1 MWHAFSSSSFSKQQR
16 RSERWKEID
25 TYRESE
31 QQKDWV
37 VNVTYHSNGTKQ
49 NWRYSMKQ
57 QVSWQMW
64 LRNLV
69 IRQLPEA
76 KPHLHNLHGNEHLDN
91 FFFSLEAV

>member
-1 MWHAFSSSSFSKQQR
+1 MWHAFSSSKFSKQQWKA
-16 RSERWKEID
+16 ERWKEID
-25 TYRESE
+25 PYRESE
-31 QQKDWV
+31 QQKDWA

-49 NWRYSMKQ
+49 NWRYSIKQ

-76 KPHLHNLHGNEHLDN
+76 KQL
-91 FFFSLEAV
+91 AR